1 MVRGGL
7 PNIQSR
13 KRPGEVQFL
22 DYSKHPKL
30 MRYVWLNEVV
40 QFYRMKSSNYNQESL
55 Y

>member
-22 DYSKHPKL
+22 DYSKDL
-30 MRYVWLNEVV
+30 SLCAMYDS
-40 QFYRMKSSNYNQESL
+40 MKKCSFTE
-55 Y
+55 